1 MIKVKNLDFVKI
13 ITIDLWLLKNDK
25 SKNLKISFLIIF
37 FLKILYRSI
46 LFIPK
51 IKIQKEFEI
60 FYIRTFSRPDLK
72 QHSNYY
78 ENFRGTSV
86 CILSERK
93 KKINIF
99 ILLKIFFFLI
109 LNFKF
114 WYLGLKKCN
123 LKFFS
128 KNSFYIFLV
137 FLESL
142 SNVLKIIPFLK
153 KHKKLVCFQET
164 LPTENFLCQYANTL
178 NIKTYSIQHAIGIY
192 KTKGSF
198 DYKFP
203 ICNYMNLV
211 SKNILCWGNH
221 NKTIFKKHTTSKIH
235 IIGKSYLPNLSTKIS
250 GVTFIFENKEFKK
263 INNYMLR
270 LSDKFQK
277 NKIQISR
284 WYKPSHSLS
293 SSGIIRDGPLRN
305 IIIGS
310 NSSLLVELGY
320 LGFKVF
326 ITKYSNLKNY
336 LPKNLVVDEDNFL
349 KKKQIISK
357 NYPHKIWNTFIE
369 CSNNESLRRYKK
381 ILK

>member
-1 MIKVKNLDFVKI
+1 
-13 ITIDLWLLKNDK
+13 
-25 SKNLKISFLIIF
+25 
-37 FLKILYRSI
+37 
-46 LFIPK
+46 
-51 IKIQKEFEI
+51 
-60 FYIRTFSRPDLK
+60 
-72 QHSNYY
+72 
-78 ENFRGTSV
+78 
-86 CILSERK
+86 
-93 KKINIF
+93 
-99 ILLKIFFFLI
+99 
-109 LNFKF
+109 
-114 WYLGLKKCN
+114 
-123 LKFFS
+123 
-128 KNSFYIFLV
+128 
-137 FLESL
+137 
-142 SNVLKIIPFLK
+142 
-153 KHKKLVCFQET
+153 
-164 LPTENFLCQYANTL
+164 
-178 NIKTYSIQHAIGIY
+178 
-192 KTKGSF
+192 
-198 DYKFP
+198 
-203 ICNYMNLV
+203 MNLV